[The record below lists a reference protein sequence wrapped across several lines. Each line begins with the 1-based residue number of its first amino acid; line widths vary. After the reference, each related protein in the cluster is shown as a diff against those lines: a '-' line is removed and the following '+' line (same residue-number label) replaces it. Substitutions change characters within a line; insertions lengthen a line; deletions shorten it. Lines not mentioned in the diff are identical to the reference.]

1 MGIGVSRKQRVFA
14 VVESTVG
21 TIVFPATADF
31 IRPAGDA
38 VLNQNPGFTDSEEKQ
53 DTLDVLDR
61 FRNAVPPG
69 EFTLPMYLRT
79 VANYATPQGDILFQS
94 WQGGV
99 NPTTA
104 GSLAS
109 GVLDTHSQTG
119 ATISLITGGTFP
131 EVGVIQV
138 GTEEIYYGAMATT
151 ASSDKVRIT
160 DCTRGYRST
169 TTASHASGDTVDLLS
184 RWYPQDTDSPSFSLW
199 VESDHFTQGLAGCSV
214 NNAVLGV
221 DNEGAVNL
229 TFTGQGTEMVWAGR
243 TQLAAHALASTG
255 GGATWATVDNASLF
269 SVGAY
274 IWNETAPDSNSGA
287 GHIITAVNAT
297 DNTIKFTAST
307 TNTSWATDDYI
318 CGYLPED
325 VTVLG
330 TVVESRNTDIELDGV
345 SATIKN
351 TDFTFDVPK
360 EYITDEVGTTYP
372 SDYIENQR
380 SIMADL
386 DLYFREANAAYFKE
400 GFEGNDVSFWARFG
414 GNAGRRLELWMPRCK
429 LEVPTINFTAP
440 AINLTI
446 PLKALGTD
454 GEDSCQ
460 IILT

>member
-14 VVESTVG
+14 VVETTLGSFT
-21 TIVFPATADF
+21 FPATADF

-38 VLNQNPGFTDSEEKQ
+38 ILNQNPAFTDSEEKQ

-99 NPTTA
+99 NPDTA

-109 GVLDTHSQTG
+109 GVLDAIGQTG
-119 ATISLITGGTFP
+119 ATVSVITGGVFP
-131 EVGVIQV
+131 EKGVIKV

-151 ASSDKVRIT
+151 ASSDKIRVT
-160 DCTRGYRST
+160 DCVRGYRST
-169 TTASHASGDTVDLLS
+169 TAAAHASNDAVTLMS

-199 VESDHFTQGLAGCSV
+199 VESDHFVQGLAGCSV

-243 TQLAAHALASTG
+243 TQLAAKTEPAA

-274 IWNETAPDSNSGA
+274 FWNETAPDNNNGA
-287 GHIITAVNAT
+287 GHLITAVNAT
-297 DNTIKFTAST
+297 DNTIKFTASH

-360 EYITDEVGTTYP
+360 GYITDEVGTTYP
-372 SDYIENQR
+372 TDYIENQR
-380 SIMADL
+380 NITTTL
-386 DLYFREANAAYFKE
+386 NLYFREANAAYFKE

-414 GNAGRRLELWMPRCK
+414 GNAGRRLEIWMPRCK

-440 AINLTI
+440 AINLSI
-446 PLKALGTD
+446 PLKALGTS